1 MRNFMFALCCVV
13 AGSVAS
19 TGAFA
24 KIDTLTGLTP
34 GDKIGCDYTFKNGNP
49 SIPCAQDV
57 VGDDGKVS
65 FQKPNAPYDN
75 IEYFK
80 IVGGNHIPIV
90 AILDPINDPILPKLH
105 DGMYFP
111 LIRQGDSFFDVFF
124 EIDLSG
130 FLNDNLWVPGTF
142 TTGQILNFADGENTD
157 GYGSLSVP
165 NYTGQATVFGF
176 DIVTPEPLTLTIFG
190 AGLFGVYGMTKR
202 RKR

>member
-90 AILDPINDPILPKLH
+90 AILDPINDPILPKL
-105 DGMYFP
+105 
-111 LIRQGDSFFDVFF
+111 
-124 EIDLSG
+124 
-130 FLNDNLWVPGTF
+130 
-142 TTGQILNFADGENTD
+142 
-157 GYGSLSVP
+157 
-165 NYTGQATVFGF
+165 
-176 DIVTPEPLTLTIFG
+176 LTILREGYSIVAGCVLAALFAALRRAIPEEG
-190 AGLFGVYGMTKR
+190 A
-202 RKR
+202 